1 MQLLKQDGADEILL
15 EVDVDNK
22 AAYNLYITLGFQKY
36 RTLKNFY
43 LSVNDADSLRLTIR
57 Y

>member
-57 Y
+57 